1 MTSQTAVCGDGGWRH
16 SIVLSSK
23 DIEVSQD
30 ASCEYSESITTDLVK
45 TIYPSEQSKT
55 LS

>member
-1 MTSQTAVCGDGGWRH
+1 MNSQTAICGEEGWRH

-30 ASCEYSESITTDLVK
+30 DSCEYSEYISIDLVK
-45 TIYPSEQSKT
+45 TIYPLEQSKT